1 MEFVPLRVW
10 DTKQESIPFFHDF
23 VTKYSA
29 AMTHIDRVFY
39 YLEGP
44 ESNDPFAING
54 SILFFNQTIWNRIG
68 FSAEELEAMLAHE
81 IGHAVDTLARTDD
94 NQPERENNADDFAFA
109 HNLGNS
115 LCSALKKCISSGL
128 YSDQEV
134 DGMKMRI
141 IRIHVKRLNQ
151 SCSLLRGIHSEPKNK
166 WLIAVYD
173 HWDEI
178 LNTPLSAERI
188 RILENLASQIK
199 GIGQTTIEE
208 TLTWFDA

>member
-23 VTKYSA
+23 VTKYSVT
-29 AMTHIDRVFY
+29 MTDIDHVFY

-44 ESNDPFAING
+44 ESSDPFAING
-54 SILFFNQTIWNRIG
+54 NILSLNQSIWNRIG

-81 IGHAVDTLARTDD
+81 IGHAVDTLVKTED
-94 NQPERENNADDFAFA
+94 NKPERENHADDFAFA

-134 DGMKMRI
+134 DGMKMRF
-141 IRIHVKRLNQ
+141 IRIYVKSLNQ
-151 SCSLLRGIHSEPKNK
+151 SCNLLRGIHSEPKNK

-178 LNTPLSAERI
+178 QNTPLIADRV

-199 GIGQTTIEE
+199 GIGPTTIDE
-208 TLTWFDA
+208 TLIWF

>member
-1 MEFVPLRVW
+1 MEFGPLKLKGFSQDR
-10 DTKQESIPFFHDF
+10 IPFFHDF
-23 VTKYSA
+23 AEKYSA
-29 AMTHIDRVFY
+29 EMPEVRCVFRY
-39 YLEGP
+39 SETPRL
-44 ESNDPFAING
+44 SDPFAING
-54 SILFFNQTIWNRIG
+54 CSLFFSQRIWNRIG
-68 FSAEELEAMLAHE
+68 FTAEELEAMLAHE
-81 IGHAVDTLARTDD
+81 IGHAVDTLARTDN

-141 IRIHVKRLNQ
+141 IRIHVKSLNQ

-178 LNTPLSAERI
+178 LNTPLNAERI
-188 RILENLASQIK
+188 RILENLASHIN
-199 GIGQTTIEE
+199 GIGHTTIEE